1 MPHPLEYCPALAA
14 LALFC
19 APGDVGAQIPEPRL
33 NVLSSQGARSGGTV
47 QVSLTGADLEESVLR
62 FSHPG
67 ITAVRDAQKPLSFAV
82 SVAADVPAGLY
93 DVRAAGL
100 HGVTNPRRFEVG
112 ALPELEASSKALS
125 RDQSQEVAVPCVVNG
140 TALKQAV
147 QWFKLKAVA
156 NRELVF
162 DCHAAELDS
171 RMEPQLVLYDEQGR
185 ELARS
190 RNRPLR
196 WKPSAEQTLF
206 VALRDFISNG
216 GSEHFY
222 RLYIGQAEALP
233 RPAIKQPL
241 VFWEPAAGAIPEVEP
256 NDLEHPQKA
265 ALPLAIRG
273 GFSPAKDLDTFEFE
287 AKKGETWWVECLSQR
302 LGAPTLP
309 RVVVERVVKIPDG
322 KVSTADSTEIKAAP
336 LFPGDPDFDGNHFDP
351 VGPFTAKE
359 DGLHRVVFRDLNNT
373 VGSGPARP
381 YVLEVRKAAPDFALL
396 ACVLPPVPNK
406 AFVSF
411 TGPLITVRAA
421 NIRPNQVLPLRV
433 LVVRRDG
440 FEGEIHLS
448 AEGLP
453 PGLSAAPCVIGP
465 KQTEGTFLL
474 AAGPN
479 AEPWTGPVKVSGRA
493 QVGDASLVRLAA
505 TTTPLWE
512 SGANEFVEPPRS
524 RIASEMT
531 VAVVGDAP
539 FPSVVHTAQQA
550 VEAIVSGKVK
560 IGLKVER
567 HASAGPA
574 VALKFKP
581 LGIAGLE
588 KAKDIEV
595 PAKEGVAEYELDLA
609 PLKLAPGAYTVWFRG
624 EEKAKRMV
632 KGKEMDATMVL
643 CSNPITLNLKEP
655 AKR

>member
-1 MPHPLEYCPALAA
+1 MPHPLEYRTALAA
-14 LALFC
+14 LVLFC
-19 APGDVGAQIPEPRL
+19 TLGNVGAQIPEPRL
-33 NVLSSQGARSGGTV
+33 NVLSSQGTRSGGTI
-47 QVSLTGADLEESVLR
+47 QVSLTGIDLEESILR

-67 ITAVRDAQKPLSFAV
+67 ISAVRDAQKPLNFAV

-112 ALPELEASSKALS
+112 ALPEVEASSKALT
-125 RDQSQEVAVPCVVNG
+125 RELSQEVAAPCVVSG

-147 QWFKLKAVA
+147 QWFKLKAAA
-156 NRELVF
+156 NQELVF
-162 DCHAAELDS
+162 DCHAALLDS

-196 WKPSAEQTLF
+196 WKPSAEETLHL
-206 VALRDFISNG
+206 ALRDFISNG
-216 GSEHFY
+216 GPEHFY
-222 RLYIGQAEALP
+222 RLYIGQPEALP
-233 RPAIKQPL
+233 RAAMKQPL
-241 VFWEPAAGAIPEVEP
+241 VFWEPPAGALPEVEP
-256 NDLEHPQKA
+256 NDLERAQKA

-273 GFSPAKDLDTFEFE
+273 TFSPAKDVDVFEFE

-302 LGAPTLP
+302 LGAPTQP
-309 RVVVERVVKIPDG
+309 RVVLERVLRTPDG
-322 KVSTADSTEIKAAP
+322 KTTISDSSEIKPAP
-336 LFPGDPDFDGNHFDP
+336 LLPGDPDFNGHHFDP

-359 DGLHRVVFRDLNNT
+359 DGLYRAVLRDLNNT
-373 VGSGPARP
+373 AQSGPARP
-381 YVLEVRKAAPDFALL
+381 YVLEIRKAVADFALV
-396 ACVLPPVPNK
+396 ACVLPPIPNK
-406 AFVSF
+406 AFVTF

-421 NIRPNQVLPLRV
+421 NIRPNQMLPLRV

-453 PGLSAAPCVIGP
+453 PGLSAAPSVIGP
-465 KQTEGTFLL
+465 KQTEGTLLL
-474 AAGPN
+474 AAAPD
-479 AEPWTGPVKVSGRA
+479 AAPWTGPLKLSGRA
-493 QVGDASLVRLAA
+493 QVGDASLVRLAS

-512 SGANEFVEPPRS
+512 SSATEFVEPPRS
-524 RIASEMT
+524 RIAAEMT

-539 FPSVVHTAQQA
+539 FPSVVHAAQPTA
-550 VEAIVSGKVK
+550 ETTVSGKVK

-567 HASAGPA
+567 HASAGPG

-581 LGIAGLE
+581 LGIPGLD

-624 EEKAKRMV
+624 EEKTKRMV
-632 KGKEMDATMVL
+632 KGKEMDATLVL
-643 CSNPITLNLKEP
+643 CSNPIILNVKEP
-655 AKR
+655 AKP

>member
-1 MPHPLEYCPALAA
+1 
-14 LALFC
+14 
-19 APGDVGAQIPEPRL
+19 
-33 NVLSSQGARSGGTV
+33 
-47 QVSLTGADLEESVLR
+47 
-62 FSHPG
+62 
-67 ITAVRDAQKPLSFAV
+67 
-82 SVAADVPAGLY
+82 
-93 DVRAAGL
+93 
-100 HGVTNPRRFEVG
+100 
-112 ALPELEASSKALS
+112 
-125 RDQSQEVAVPCVVNG
+125 
-140 TALKQAV
+140 
-147 QWFKLKAVA
+147 
-156 NRELVF
+156 
-162 DCHAAELDS
+162 
-171 RMEPQLVLYDEQGR
+171 
-185 ELARS
+185 
-190 RNRPLR
+190 
-196 WKPSAEQTLF
+196 
-206 VALRDFISNG
+206 
-216 GSEHFY
+216 
-222 RLYIGQAEALP
+222 
-233 RPAIKQPL
+233 
-241 VFWEPAAGAIPEVEP
+241 
-256 NDLEHPQKA
+256 
-265 ALPLAIRG
+265 
-273 GFSPAKDLDTFEFE
+273 
-287 AKKGETWWVECLSQR
+287 
-302 LGAPTLP
+302 
-309 RVVVERVVKIPDG
+309 
-322 KVSTADSTEIKAAP
+322 
-336 LFPGDPDFDGNHFDP
+336 
-351 VGPFTAKE
+351 
-359 DGLHRVVFRDLNNT
+359 VVFRDLNNT

-624 EEKAKRMV
+624 EEKATRMV